1 MDKLKQCYD
10 EILSEVEIRAGV
22 GGDFSEEAYF
32 QLIEEVLSENGD
44 FPALDYSHFKSGGP
58 SGQKSMRVDGYLSQ
72 PDDGA
77 FTIVISDFIQDD
89 AYPTF
94 NTQDLT
100 SKFRLGER
108 FIEECASP
116 NFVNGL
122 EESAEGFN
130 VAYDLCTSYRS
141 LSRIAILFV
150 TNALFSGRIKELK
163 AKNVD
168 GKRISFQLVD
178 LKRYCDIVDSQS
190 GHEPIE
196 IELSEYGCESLP
208 ALKTSTGDKNYES
221 YLIAMQGSV
230 LANIFEEYGARLLEQ
245 NVRTFLQARG
255 NVNKGIIRTLKETPE
270 MFFAYNNG
278 LTATASGL
286 KITKNKDG
294 ENGISRIDNLQIVN
308 GGQTMASMYY
318 AREKDKAD
326 LAKAFVQMKLSVLSP
341 DKIAEFVPKISE
353 YANTQNKV
361 NAADFFANH
370 PFHLNVEDLSK
381 RIAAPKK
388 EEAINPTRWF
398 YERARGA
405 YKNATAYKTDRQKKE
420 FEGRYPKNQLVQ
432 KTDLA
437 KYMMCFECQPNVV
450 SSGAQA
456 CFLKYASLIGPPEEY
471 EKKKNSFNDLWY
483 RDVISKAII
492 FKGVDRL
499 VAKSPWYIGGGSKA
513 PIVAYSISWLV
524 NYVKDE
530 LNGELNLSQV
540 WDKQKLPDDFEKIFN
555 IVTEK
560 ISNYLTETAPDNL
573 KSITQWS
580 KRAGCWTQVINKP
593 ISIPRELLGNCIVS
607 KKEKKDEKKSAVK
620 EQKAYNEATD
630 YIALV
635 KISAAKWS
643 DVELFVK
650 TNRCPISPKENAALQ
665 KRIAGSG
672 VPSQVEAPHLFNLLL
687 KVKKDGFDLPG

>member
-1 MDKLKQCYD
+1 MDKMQRCYD

-32 QLIEEVLSENGD
+32 KLIEEILSDNGD

-58 SGQKSMRVDGYLSQ
+58 SGQKSMRVDGYLAQ

-77 FTIVISDFIQDD
+77 FTIVITDFVQDD

-94 NTQDLT
+94 NTQELT

-108 FIEECASP
+108 FIDECASP

-122 EESAEGFN
+122 EESSEGFD
-130 VAYDLCTSYRS
+130 VAYDLSRNYRAIN
-141 LSRIAILFV
+141 RIRILFV

-163 AKNVD
+163 AKNID

-178 LKRYCDIVDSQS
+178 LRRYSDIVDSQS

-196 IELSEYGCESLP
+196 IELSEYGCSSLP
-208 ALKTSTGDKNYES
+208 ALKTSTGDKDYES
-221 YLIAMQGSV
+221 YLIALPGSV

-255 NVNKGIIRTLKETPE
+255 KVNQGIIRTLKETPE

-286 KITKNKDG
+286 KIDRNRDG
-294 ENGISRIDNLQIVN
+294 EIHISRIENLQIVN

-318 AREKDKAD
+318 AREKEKAD
-326 LAKAFVQMKLSVLSP
+326 LEKAFVQMKLSVLSP

-370 PFHLNVEDLSK
+370 PFHLNVEDLSH

-388 EEAINPTRWF
+388 EEAITPTRWF

-405 YKNATAYKTDRQKKE
+405 YKNATAYKSDRQKKE
-420 FEGRYPKNQLVQ
+420 FEGRYPKNQLIQ

-437 KYMMCFECQPNVV
+437 KYMMCFEGQPNVV

-456 CFLKYASLIGPPEEY
+456 SFLKYAALIGPPEEY
-471 EKKKNSFNDLWY
+471 EKKKSSFNELWY
-483 RDVISKAII
+483 RDMISKAVI

-499 VAKSPWYIGGGSKA
+499 VAKSPWYVGGGSKA

-524 NYVKDE
+524 NHVKDE
-530 LNGELNLSQV
+530 FDGELDFGQV
-540 WDKQKLPDDFEKIFN
+540 WEKQDLPDDFGRIFSV
-555 IVTEK
+555 VTEN
-560 ISNYLTETAPDNL
+560 ISNYLNDTAPENL

-580 KRAGCWTQVINKP
+580 KRIGCWTQIKNKP
-593 ISIPRELLGNCIVS
+593 ISISQELLSNCVIS
-607 KKEKKDEKKSAVK
+607 KKEKKGEKKSAIK

-630 YIALV
+630 YVALV
-635 KISAAKWS
+635 KISVAVWR
-643 DVELFVK
+643 DVDLFVK
-650 TNRCPISPKENAALQ
+650 EKRCRISPKENAALQ
-665 KRIAGSG
+665 KRIAGRG
-672 VPSQVEAPHLFNLLL
+672 VPSQAEAPRLFDLLS
-687 KVKKDGFDLPG
+687 KVKKDGFEVPV